1 MANEQNLRPASQ
13 QTAAERRENGR
24 KGGLAAAQNK
34 RRRRKLQE
42 IAQTMGE
49 AVTDEGLTHDEKA
62 VLALLRK
69 AEQGDARAA
78 ELYFRLRTGAFDLA
92 AARGKAEIRL
102 INAKTK
108 DVDW

>member
-42 IAQTMGE
+42 IAQDLGE

-62 VLALLRK
+62 LLAVLRK
-69 AEQGDARAA
+69 AEQGDTRAA
-78 ELYFRLRTGAFDLA
+78 ELYFRLRSGCFDGAAD
-92 AARGKAEIRL
+92 RITAEVELLKQR
-102 INAKTK
+102 AKLLE
-108 DVDW
+108 W